1 MQIKTRSKGSGLF
14 CLFEIDDADFVLV
27 VAPLVADVS
36 SSVGDLESLHD
47 VCAGETL
54 HSATP
59 EICDFDGI
67 SATLYLVASCT
78 GHNFAVNV
86 Y

>member
-1 MQIKTRSKGSGLF
+1 MSGLF
-14 CLFEIDDADFVLV
+14 CLFEVDDADFVLI

-54 HSATP
+54 RSATP
-59 EICDFDGI
+59 EICDSDGI
-67 SATLYLVASCT
+67 SATPYLVASCT
-78 GHNFAVNV
+78 GHHCAVNV